1 MDLGR
6 LGRRRKLRQTI
17 KTAGKY
23 PKWGG
28 AIHLIDHFPNSK
40 EERGV
45 KKYVTFSR
53 INTDDLS
60 NSEYWLIKMQ
70 NENIKTWFVDP
81 TFSILGVYVQNVQIL
96 STISCHIIGKV
107 QVNLHEG

>member
-1 MDLGR
+1 
-6 LGRRRKLRQTI
+6 
-17 KTAGKY
+17 
-23 PKWGG
+23 
-28 AIHLIDHFPNSK
+28 
-40 EERGV
+40 
-45 KKYVTFSR
+45 
-53 INTDDLS
+53 
-60 NSEYWLIKMQ
+60 MQ